1 MPTGSGGTND
11 EHDDHDEAERE
22 AFLAETRVGVFSV
35 TEPERGP
42 LSIPVW
48 FHYEP
53 GGVVRFTTGG
63 GSKKAKLMRASGRA
77 SLLVQ
82 TESAPYKYASVEGPV
97 RIGGAPDYERDV
109 RAMAI
114 KYLGKDMAEAYLVV
128 ARERVPGRRAGRAH
142 PGTLADRRLRE
153 GIRVIRTRGFPPTSS
168 PELSCPRPGRIE
180 G

>member
-1 MPTGSGGTND
+1 MSKTSMTK
-11 EHDDHDEAERE
+11 AERE
-22 AFLAETRVGVFSV
+22 AFLAETHVGVFSV

-48 FHYEP
+48 YHYEP

-82 TESAPYKYASVEGPV
+82 TEAPPYKYASVEGPV
-97 RIGGAPDYERDV
+97 RIAGAPDYERDV

-114 KYLGKDMAEAYLVV
+114 KSLGKEMTEAYLVSLASEYQDIV
-128 ARERVPGRRAGRAH
+128 LVELTPERWFTVDYAKAFG
-142 PGTLADRRLRE
+142 
-153 GIRVIRTRGFPPTSS
+153 
-168 PELSCPRPGRIE
+168 
-180 G
+180 

>member
-1 MPTGSGGTND
+1 MSKTTMTK
-11 EHDDHDEAERE
+11 AERE
-22 AFLAETRVGVFSV
+22 AFLAEPRVGVFSV

-82 TESAPYKYASVEGPV
+82 KTSNAAHAIPVAKQQTRPDSSAPSA
-97 RIGGAPDYERDV
+97 ERC
-109 RAMAI
+109 RPPSA
-114 KYLGKDMAEAYLVV
+114 L
-128 ARERVPGRRAGRAH
+128 ERNRFLPGRYG
-142 PGTLADRRLRE
+142 LQ
-153 GIRVIRTRGFPPTSS
+153 
-168 PELSCPRPGRIE
+168 SC
-180 G
+180 

>member
-1 MPTGSGGTND
+1 MSKTTMTKP
-11 EHDDHDEAERE
+11 ERE

-114 KYLGKDMAEAYLVV
+114 KYLGKDMAEAYLVSLASEYHDV
-128 ARERVPGRRAGRAH
+128 VLVELIPERWLTVDYSKAFG
-142 PGTLADRRLRE
+142 
-153 GIRVIRTRGFPPTSS
+153 
-168 PELSCPRPGRIE
+168 
-180 G
+180 